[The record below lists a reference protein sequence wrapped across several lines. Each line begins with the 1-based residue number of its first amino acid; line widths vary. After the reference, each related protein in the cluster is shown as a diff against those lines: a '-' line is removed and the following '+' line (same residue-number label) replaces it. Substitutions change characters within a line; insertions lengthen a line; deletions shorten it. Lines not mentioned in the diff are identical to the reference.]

1 LIKYFAIENYR
12 SIKKE
17 CVIDFD
23 LNIPKN
29 NPFPANTIIGFAGA
43 NASGK
48 TTVLQA
54 LTFVYWFMQSSF
66 LQLEAEKKIPIEPF
80 YSLENEP
87 SKFHLIF
94 SKKIRLDKDQEEKF
108 IDCEYILHLT
118 KEKVIY
124 EEINYYPCEQKRNI
138 YTRKLNVVI
147 YDKRIKP
154 IDTSDLRSN
163 CSIISFNKQFKSQV
177 IALEFAT
184 YFLQSNITNTGLQD
198 EKFNPA
204 LVATLMNN
212 SQHDLLLTELIRV
225 ADIGIDSI
233 FIGKQHFIEGN
244 PQGILEKL
252 EKVTDQIPKEIVKQ
266 LKLLRKSQNDNH
278 QIKLLGVSELFFK
291 HKIADS
297 YVDFLPEQESSGTLQ
312 FLVILG
318 KILVTLDTGTLLILD
333 EIEIKLHQNLVAYLI
348 GLFQNPSFN
357 TKGAQLIF
365 SFHNS
370 YLMNILEPHQLWFTQ
385 KNDDGETE
393 VFSANDF
400 KDISKFGKEHLEEL
414 YRIGRFGAIP
424 RGI

>member
-1 LIKYFAIENYR
+1 MIKYFAIENYR

-29 NPFPANTIIGFAGA
+29 NPLPANTIIGFAGA

-66 LQLEAEKKIPIEPF
+66 LQLEPDEDIPCQSF
-80 YSLENEP
+80 YSLESEP
-87 SKFHLIF
+87 TKFHLIF
-94 SKKIRLDKDQEEKF
+94 SKKGFFSKEQEEKF
-108 IDCEYILHLT
+108 IDYEYILHLT
-118 KEKVIY
+118 KEKIIY
-124 EEINYYPCEQKRNI
+124 EELNYYPYGRKRNV
-138 YTRKLNVVI
+138 YTRALLEIKFGRQI
-147 YDKRIKP
+147 RIF
-154 IDTSDLRSN
+154 DTADLRSN
-163 CSIISFNKQFKSQV
+163 SSIISFARQFKSQK
-177 IALEFAT
+177 IAIELS
-184 YFLQSNITNTGLQD
+184 YYLLRSNITRQGLS
-198 EKFNPA
+198 EYKFNPFEISK
-204 LVATLMNN
+204 LIEKDNELSN
-212 SQHDLLLTELIRV
+212 QLLKFIRV
-225 ADIGIDSI
+225 ADVGIESI
-233 FIGKQHFIEGN
+233 FLKEEKELEFEK
-244 PQGILEKL
+244 ILNTISRVTNNTDIREAIMQSKAVVKNEKEWFKL
-252 EKVTDQIPKEIVKQ
+252 TIP
-266 LKLLRKSQNDNH
+266 L
-278 QIKLLGVSELFFK
+278 FK
-291 HKIADS
+291 HKINQFYAEFS
-297 YVDFLPEQESSGTLQ
+297 QELESAGTLQ
-312 FLVILG
+312 FLTILNKVLIALHAG
-318 KILVTLDTGTLLILD
+318 MLLILD

>member
-1 LIKYFAIENYR
+1 MIKYFAIENYR

-29 NPFPANTIIGFAGA
+29 NPFPANTVIGFAGA

-54 LTFVYWFMQSSF
+54 LNFVLWFMKSSF
-66 LQLEAEKKIPIEPF
+66 LTLEGNKNIPCKSFIGSEDE
-80 YSLENEP
+80 LT
-87 SKFHLIF
+87 KFHLII
-94 SKKIRLDKDQEEKF
+94 SKEIIIDEEKKKEKF
-108 IDCEYILHLT
+108 VDYEYILHLT

-124 EEINYYPCEQKRNI
+124 EEVNYYPNGRKKNI
-138 YTRKLNVVI
+138 YIRNLSEVKFG
-147 YDKRIKP
+147 RGIKTF
-154 IDTSDLRSN
+154 DTVDLRENS
-163 CSIISFNKQFKSQV
+163 SIISFAKQFKSQL
-177 IALEFAT
+177 IASKIST
-184 YFLQSNITNTGLQD
+184 YLFQSNITNEG
-198 EKFNPA
+198 
-204 LVATLMNN
+204 
-212 SQHDLLLTELIRV
+212 LLLHEFNASSIEELLNSNNELSLQLINFLKL

-233 FIGKQHFIEGN
+233 SVKKRDEQEEKTLTFNASRRSLQDIIE
-244 PQGILEKL
+244 IRL
-252 EKVTDQIPKEIVKQ
+252 
-266 LKLLRKSQNDNH
+266 DNH
-278 QIKLLGVSELFFK
+278 EVKVDIKTLIFK
-291 HKIADS
+291 HKMADS
-297 YVDFLPEQESSGTLQ
+297 YADFFPEQESSGTLQ
-312 FLVILG
+312 FLLILG
-318 KILVTLDTGTLLILD
+318 SVLIAIKYGMTLILD

-357 TKGAQLIF
+357 TNGAQLIF

-370 YLMNILEPHQLWFTQ
+370 YLMNILEPHQLWFTE

-414 YRIGRFGAIP
+414 YRIGRFGAVP

>member
-1 LIKYFAIENYR
+1 MIKYFAIENYR

-29 NPFPANTIIGFAGA
+29 NPFPANTVIGFAGA

-54 LTFVYWFMQSSF
+54 LAFVLWFMENSF
-66 LQLEAEKKIPIEPF
+66 LKLEGTEEIPYNSFIG
-80 YSLENEP
+80 LENNP
-87 SKFHLIF
+87 TKFHLIF
-94 SKKIRLDKDQEEKF
+94 SKKTTLSKEQEERF
-108 IDCEYILHLT
+108 VDYEYLIYLT

-124 EEINYYPCEQKRNI
+124 EEVNYYPVGRKRNI
-138 YTRKLNVVI
+138 YIRDLLKV
-147 YDKRIKP
+147 KFGRQIKVFG
-154 IDTSDLRSN
+154 TEDLRNN
-163 CSIISFNKQFKSQV
+163 CSLISLAKQFKSQL
-177 IALEFAT
+177 IALKFAN
-184 YFLQSNITNTGLQD
+184 YLHQRNINYNGLQD
-198 EKFNPA
+198 EKFV
-204 LVATLMNN
+204 LIEELLSDNN
-212 SQHDLLLTELIRV
+212 NLLSYFTKV
-225 ADIGIDSI
+225 ADIGIDSV
-233 FIGKQHFIEGN
+233 FMNEEHKIEGN
-244 PQGILEKL
+244 LQEILKML
-252 EKVTDQIPKEIVKQ
+252 ESINSRTSKKEIKVSQEVINEIKK
-266 LKLLRKSQNDNH
+266 LDDSKGKIRLDFKLL
-278 QIKLLGVSELFFK
+278 LFK
-291 HKIADS
+291 HKIANS
-297 YVDFLPEQESSGTLQ
+297 YVDFPQEQESSGTLQ
-312 FLVILG
+312 FLMILQ
-318 KILVTLDTGTLLILD
+318 KILVALNTGTLLILD

-357 TKGAQLIF
+357 TNGAQLIF

-400 KDISKFGKEHLEEL
+400 KDISKFGREHLEEL

>member
-29 NPFPANTIIGFAGA
+29 NPFPANTVIGFAGA

-48 TTVLQA
+48 TTVLEGLA
-54 LTFVYWFMQSSF
+54 FVIRFIQFSF
-66 LQLEAEKKIPIEPF
+66 LALEGGEKIPCESFINSEDE
-80 YSLENEP
+80 LT
-87 SKFHLIF
+87 KFHLII
-94 SKKIRLDKDQEEKF
+94 SKEIIIDEEKKKEKF
-108 IDCEYILHLT
+108 VDYEYILHLT

-124 EEINYYPCEQKRNI
+124 EEVNYYPNGRKKNI
-138 YTRKLNVVI
+138 YVRNLSEVKFG
-147 YDKRIKP
+147 RGIKKF
-154 IDTSDLRSN
+154 DTADLRENS
-163 CSIISFNKQFKSQV
+163 SIISFAKQFKSQEIV
-177 IALEFAT
+177 TKLLRYSLESS
-184 YFLQSNITNTGLQD
+184 FLTRYVENDG
-198 EKFNPA
+198 KPNPA
-204 LVATLMNN
+204 SLRE
-212 SQHDLLLTELIRV
+212 LLKDTQINDFIRI
-225 ADIGIDSI
+225 ADIGIKSI
-233 FIGKQHFIEGN
+233 SVSVEAS
-244 PQGILEKL
+244 
-252 EKVTDQIPKEIVKQ
+252 TQ
-266 LKLLRKSQNDNH
+266 LD
-278 QIKLLGVSELFFK
+278 IKFK
-291 HKIADS
+291 HKIAES
-297 YVDFLPEQESSGTLQ
+297 YIDFPQELESAGTLQ
-312 FLVILG
+312 FLIILS
-318 KILVTLDTGTLLILD
+318 KILIAIQYGTTLILD

-370 YLMNILEPHQLWFTQ
+370 YLMNILEPHQLWFTE
-385 KNDDGETE
+385 KNDNGETE